1 MPCQIGNPNS
11 IFPDFSCSK
20 PRIWNIWWVMLAF
33 HKKIVV
39 YTSQIMKSTLS
50 SGWWHLCW
58 LHDPKKPTSGTIHST
73 TTWGMASKFSPM
85 PIWAT
90 STSGNFFK
98 KKTSILTNSA
108 ALWRRF
114 DGKICESDH
123 QHQKIEG
130 CEQGHKRS
138 QLAQVY
144 PDGMC
149 SAIASAVMQ
158 EASGATG
165 F

>member
-1 MPCQIGNPNS
+1 MTPRNQHQVQFILRQPGVWLASFHQCQFGLQAP
-11 IFPDFSCSK
+11 
-20 PRIWNIWWVMLAF
+20 
-33 HKKIVV
+33 
-39 YTSQIMKSTLS
+39 
-50 SGWWHLCW
+50 SG
-58 LHDPKKPTSGTIHST
+58 K
-73 TTWGMASKFSPM
+73 
-85 PIWAT
+85 
-90 STSGNFFK
+90 FFK